1 MQFKVKKGYAY
12 VDQQMRPFPPGTL
25 VDVDPDHPSVKRQM
39 YKLDP
44 VRAMQTRNTKM
55 DDITKKSVTAAVEDE
70 SARQTELVESTTQ
83 DEKTEKTAEHA
94 EQIASTADSF
104 LQALTNMAKS
114 KKG

>member
-12 VDQQMRPFPPGTL
+12 VDQQMRSFPPGAL
-25 VDVDPDHPSVKRQM
+25 VDVDPDAPAVRRQM

-55 DDITKKSVTAAVEDE
+55 DDITKKSEEAAVEDE
-70 SARQTELVESTTQ
+70 
-83 DEKTEKTAEHA
+83 KTEKMAEHA

-104 LQALTNMAKS
+104 LQTLTNMAKS